1 MRALFV
7 CSQNRLR
14 SPTAEQVFANWPEVE
29 SASAGVHES
38 ADVPLDPE
46 LIQWAEIIFFMEKS
60 HRTKA
65 LKRFP
70 RQLGG
75 KRQVVL
81 NIPDNYKFMEPSLVT
96 LLESK
101 VGPLLRR

>member
-1 MRALFV
+1 MFSA
-7 CSQNRLR
+7 
-14 SPTAEQVFANWPEVE
+14 WPDIE

-46 LIQWAEIIFFMEKS
+46 LIEWADVIFFMEKA
-60 HRTKA
+60 HRAKA

-70 RQLGG
+70 SHLGG

-81 NIPDNYKFMEPSLVT
+81 NIPDNYKFMEASLVK
-96 LLESK
+96 LLEAK
-101 VGPLLRR
+101 AGPLLKR